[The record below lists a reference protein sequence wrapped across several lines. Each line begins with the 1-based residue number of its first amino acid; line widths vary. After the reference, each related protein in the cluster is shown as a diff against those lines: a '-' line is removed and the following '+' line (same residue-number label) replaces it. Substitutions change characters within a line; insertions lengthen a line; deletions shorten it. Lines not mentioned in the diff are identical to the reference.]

1 MTDSLRVLVVDD
13 EPLARRKVIR
23 LLKDAPGV
31 EIVGVCGSGVEAIEA
46 IERDAPDLVFLDVQM
61 PELDGFGVLE
71 AVGPERM
78 PRVIFV
84 TAFDQYALKAFE
96 VHALDYLMKPYDR
109 ERFEKALQ
117 RARAQI
123 ERDSVANQSQHL
135 IALLQTL
142 TQEQQAR
149 LDQNGAKSASKYLER
164 LMVRSSG
171 HIFFLKVPEID
182 WMEAAGN
189 YIRIH
194 SGKDSYLIRE
204 TMNSMEEKLDPD
216 QFVRIHRSTIVNLD
230 CIEKMQLWF
239 GGDYMVILRDTTEL
253 KLSRGYREKLEER
266 LGKPF

>member
-1 MTDSLRVLVVDD
+1 VLRVLVVDD

-23 LLKDAPGV
+23 LLKDARDV
-31 EIVGVCGSGVEAIEA
+31 EIVGVCASGMEAIEA
-46 IERDAPDLVFLDVQM
+46 IESHKPELVFLDVQM

-71 AVGPERM
+71 AVGAERM

-84 TAFDQYALKAFE
+84 TAYDQYALRAFE
-96 VHALDYLMKPYDR
+96 VHALDYLLKPYDR
-109 ERFEKALQ
+109 DRFEKALQ
-117 RARAQI
+117 RARAQL
-123 ERDSVANQSQHL
+123 ERDSVADQGQQL
-135 IALLQTL
+135 LALLQNL
-142 TQEQQAR
+142 NLEQSRFEQ
-149 LDQNGAKSASKYLER
+149 SAGKPTSRFLER
-164 LMVRSSG
+164 IMVRSSG

-194 SGKDSYLIRE
+194 ASRESYLIRE

-239 GGDYMVILRDTTEL
+239 GGDYMVILRDATQL

-266 LGKPF
+266 LGKPL

>member
-1 MTDSLRVLVVDD
+1 L
-13 EPLARRKVIR
+13 
-23 LLKDAPGV
+23 
-31 EIVGVCGSGVEAIEA
+31 
-46 IERDAPDLVFLDVQM
+46 
-61 PELDGFGVLE
+61 
-71 AVGPERM
+71 
-78 PRVIFV
+78 
-84 TAFDQYALKAFE
+84 
-96 VHALDYLMKPYDR
+96 KPYDR

-123 ERDSVANQSQHL
+123 ERDSVASQGQHL
-135 IALLQTL
+135 LALLQTL

-149 LDQNGAKSASKYLER
+149 LEQTAAKSGSRYMER

-194 SGKDSYLIRE
+194 AGRESYLIRE
-204 TMNSMEEKLDPD
+204 TMNAMEEKLDPD

-239 GGDYMVILRDTTEL
+239 GGDYMVILRDATEL